1 MQNIFDNVHIIAIV
15 GLSDNS
21 QKPSFE
27 IAKYLQEKGF
37 RIIPVNPQTKSS
49 EILGEKVYRD
59 LLSIPHETV
68 IDVVDIFRKSEF
80 VFPHVKEA
88 VMRGDA
94 KTLWLQEG
102 ISNEEAERYAKEHGL
117 VVFSNFC
124 IMQAHMKRIKDPSSL
139 LM

>member
-88 VMRGDA
+88 VERGDA
-94 KTLWLQEG
+94 KTIWLQEG
-102 ISNEEAERYAKEHGL
+102 ISNIEAEDYAKKHGMS
-117 VVFSNFC
+117 VISNFC
-124 IMQAHMKRIKDPSSL
+124 IMKSHKKRIEEK
-139 LM
+139 

>member
-1 MQNIFDNVHIIAIV
+1 MQNIFENVKTIAIV
-15 GLSDNS
+15 GLSDNP

-27 IAKYLQEKGF
+27 IATYLQEKGF

-59 LLSIPHETV
+59 LLSIPHEIT

-88 VMRGDA
+88 IQRGDA
-94 KTLWLQEG
+94 NTIWMQEG
-102 ISNEEAERYAKEHGL
+102 ISNEEAENYAKEHGL

-124 IMQAHMKRIKDPSSL
+124 IMQAHMKNGKKI
-139 LM
+139 